1 MKPGHPV
8 KRRTD
13 VRDLVVGI
21 LHPGEMG
28 AAVAGCLTGR
38 GYQVCW
44 ASQGRGAATAVRAKE
59 AGLSDVGTAGALAG
73 RSDIVLSICPPHA
86 AADVAGAVAA
96 AGFRGVFVDAN
107 AISPAAS
114 RALAGVIEAAGASYV
129 DGGIVGGPPT
139 SSSGPRLYL
148 SGARAAGIGDL
159 FAGTQVDARV
169 MDDRIGSA
177 SAVKMAYAAWTKGTG
192 ALLLCAL
199 ALADAEGVQD
209 TLLAEWEISQPALP
223 DRAQGAARS
232 AAVKGWRWVAEME
245 EIAASMAAVGLPP
258 GFHQAAAEVFARPR
272 RAEPGDAVSVE
283 EVIGALRQGP
293 GTSHP
298 GP

>member
-1 MKPGHPV
+1 V
-8 KRRTD
+8 S
-13 VRDLVVGI
+13 DLVVGI
-21 LHPGEMG
+21 LQPGEMG

-44 ASQGRGAATAVRAKE
+44 ASQGRGAATAARAKE
-59 AGLSDVGTAGALAG
+59 AGLSDVGTAEALAG

-96 AGFRGVFVDAN
+96 AGFQGVFVDAN

-114 RALAGVIEAAGASYV
+114 RALAEVIEAAGASYV
-129 DGGIVGGPPT
+129 DGGIVGSPP
-139 SSSGPRLYL
+139 SPSNRSRLYL
-148 SGARAAGIGDL
+148 SGARAAEVGDL
-159 FAGTQVDARV
+159 FTGTQVDARIV
-169 MDDRIGSA
+169 DDRVGSA

-209 TLLAEWEISQPALP
+209 ALLAEWEISQPALP
-223 DRAQGAARS
+223 DRTQGAARS

-245 EIAASMAAVGLPP
+245 EIAESMAAVGLPS
-258 GFHQAAAEVFARPR
+258 GFHQAAAEVFRR
-272 RAEPGDAVSVE
+272 QQRAEPGDAVTVD
-283 EVIGALRQGP
+283 EVIGALLRGSGMNP
-293 GTSHP
+293 SG
-298 GP
+298 